1 MPASHRL
8 GQRVSRLA
16 RIMQV
21 QLEGDLAPPG
31 LTRLGALV
39 LSGIGDEGLCTPS
52 DLADHAGITRPAL
65 SRLLR
70 GLEHRGL
77 ITRSPGQA
85 GDGRQTAVALTP
97 EGTAALV
104 RVRAAFDAV
113 QDHFAAKLTPEVLV
127 ALAATLD
134 TLAAGEPAPTA
145 Y

>member
-1 MPASHRL
+1 MPANHRL

-21 QLEGDLAPPG
+21 RLEGDLAPLG

-39 LSGIGDEGLCTPS
+39 LSGIGDDGLIAPS
-52 DLADHAGITRPAL
+52 ELADHAGITRPAL

-70 GLEHRGL
+70 GLEERGL
-77 ITRSPGQA
+77 ITRTAGQA
-85 GDGRQTAVALTP
+85 EDGRQTAVALTP
-97 EGTAALV
+97 EGAAALV
-104 RVRAAFDAV
+104 RVRAAFDAL
-113 QDHFAAKLTPEVLV
+113 QDHFTAKLTPE
-127 ALAATLD
+127 ALAALSAMLD